1 MMMWAMTTVEV
12 DILGFFFTYVLP
24 VVLTTSPAYALLH
37 CIVTYSTRLLN
48 LTKKKVHFFK
58 KVEEWMPSVAFFAYI
73 RGLGI
78 GDSGLILHR
87 WFMRRDADHTFD
99 LKGTIELDT
108 VTVKRL
114 SAH

>member
-48 LTKKKVHFFK
+48 LTKKKGPFF
-58 KVEEWMPSVAFFAYI
+58 
-73 RGLGI
+73 
-78 GDSGLILHR
+78 
-87 WFMRRDADHTFD
+87 
-99 LKGTIELDT
+99 
-108 VTVKRL
+108 
-114 SAH
+114 